1 MPRLFSKNFLV
12 HLLAKKFQLQ
22 IKLKNCLSNM
32 IMTIQFQRRITVSH
46 LEWYLISY
54 GLPHKHS
61 IILVFKL
68 PLDVKKK
75 RNDNLSDRKSF
86 RWPLRNVTYSEDQD
100 QTCFNQGQIHSKY
113 HSNIESPFRAPHHHA
128 QFATFMFF
136 FYFMERGCSVEMIW
150 PFPLI
155 KGLVELKVRGNIT
168 EINYFFPI

>member
-1 MPRLFSKNFLV
+1 MPRLFSKKFLV

-22 IKLKNCLSNM
+22 IKFKNCLLNM

-61 IILVFKL
+61 IIFKL

-75 RNDNLSDRKSF
+75 KKWEQQRNDNLSDRKSF

-128 QFATFMFF
+128 QFATFMIFF
-136 FYFMERGCSVEMIW
+136 ILWRGGAV
-150 PFPLI
+150 
-155 KGLVELKVRGNIT
+155 
-168 EINYFFPI
+168 

>member
-22 IKLKNCLSNM
+22 IKFKKLSLKYDHDNSVSEEDNCVSLRVISNKLWS
-32 IMTIQFQRRITVSH
+32 TTQTFYYFGFQIT
-46 LEWYLISY
+46 LRCE
-54 GLPHKHS
+54 
-61 IILVFKL
+61 
-68 PLDVKKK
+68 KK

>member
-1 MPRLFSKNFLV
+1 MLRLFSKNFLV

-22 IKLKNCLSNM
+22 IKFKNCLSNM

-61 IILVFKL
+61 IILAFKL

-75 RNDNLSDRKSF
+75 KKWEQQRNDNLSDRKSF

-128 QFATFMFF
+128 QFATFMIFF
-136 FYFMERGCSVEMIW
+136 ILWRGGSV
-150 PFPLI
+150 
-155 KGLVELKVRGNIT
+155 
-168 EINYFFPI
+168 